1 VNKILGGART
11 WLNVEAV
18 SALNSFHVSFGSINS
33 IWSKLKNKI
42 NKLNIEN
49 FLFNFDDQI

>member
-1 VNKILGGART
+1 MNKILGGART